1 LGGNNNVSI
10 WLLPNFAGISVTSS
24 QRLCGLS
31 HDLADIL
38 CVTSTSSERADDIS
52 RARRTRQLTKSY
64 VITSRLWEFSYL
76 LNFYPTAQ
84 HDITPSSSLDV
95 SDADR
100 QIKEIKVGS
109 LAFSST
115 SYQSFQAI
123 NASKLTPDC
132 SRLQKGGPY
141 TFGNV

>member
-10 WLLPNFAGISVTSS
+10 RLLLNFAGICVTSS

-31 HDLADIL
+31 HDLADII
-38 CVTSTSSERADDIS
+38 CVTSSERADDIS

-64 VITSRLWEFSYL
+64 VITSQLWEFSYH
-76 LNFYPTAQ
+76 LNFYTTTQ
-84 HDITPSSSLDV
+84 HDITPSSSLDD

-115 SYQSFQAI
+115 SYQSFLAI